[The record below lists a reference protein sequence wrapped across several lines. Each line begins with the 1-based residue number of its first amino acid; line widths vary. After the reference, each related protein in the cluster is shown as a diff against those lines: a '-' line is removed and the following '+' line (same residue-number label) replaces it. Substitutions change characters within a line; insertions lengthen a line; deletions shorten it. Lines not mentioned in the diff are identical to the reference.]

1 MKGTIIAAVIFLVVN
16 FVQGHDPT
24 LDNEW
29 EDFVQRYNKNY
40 KDSNETEVHKCTLDQ
55 KKKSPNSYSYCSY
68 DVTKL
73 VALIR
78 LFEV

>member
-1 MKGTIIAAVIFLVVN
+1 MKGTIIAATVFLVVN

-55 KKKSPNSYSYCSY
+55 K
-68 DVTKL
+68 
-73 VALIR
+73 
-78 LFEV
+78 

>member
-1 MKGTIIAAVIFLVVN
+1 MKGTIIAAIIFLVVN

-55 KKKSPNSYSYCSY
+55 K
-68 DVTKL
+68 
-73 VALIR
+73 
-78 LFEV
+78 